1 MPKFMEEIDL
11 SRKRVLI
18 REDLNVPL
26 DGDRVV
32 SDVRILAAVPTIEI
46 ALKSGAAVILMSHL
60 GRPQEGSFQSEF
72 SLRPIADRLS
82 ELLRHPV
89 KFVKDWRLGFN
100 IDFGEVVLLENVRF
114 NQGEKANDDQL
125 AKAYAS
131 LCDVYVMDAFA
142 AAHRA
147 QASTHGVSKYAS
159 LACMGPLL
167 AAELAAL
174 DRAMRSPSR
183 PMAAIVGGSK
193 VSTKLLL
200 LETLSERVDQLIV
213 GGGIANTFL
222 AAIGKPVGRSIF
234 ENDLLDV
241 AKSLMSR
248 VSIPLPVDL
257 VVAKEFSRHAVAEV
271 IGVDDVGSEDMIL
284 DIGPSSQAKL
294 IEILNPMATII
305 WNGPLGVF
313 EFDQFGGGTSAVGRA
328 VANSPAFTLAGG
340 GDTLAALEKYQ
351 LSDRISYISTGGGAF
366 LEYIEGKTLPAVQVL
381 R

>member
-1 MPKFMEEIDL
+1 MPKFMEHIDL
-11 SRKRVLI
+11 SKKRVLI

-26 DGDRVV
+26 DGDCVA
-32 SDVRILAAVPTIEI
+32 SDARILAAVPTIES
-46 ALKSGAAVILMSHL
+46 ALKSGAAVVLMSHL
-60 GRPQEGSFQSEF
+60 GRPNEGSFQEEF

-82 ELLRHPV
+82 ELLRCPV
-89 KFVKDWRLGFN
+89 PIVREWRLGFK

-114 NQGEKANDDQL
+114 NRGEKSNDDQL

-147 QASTHGVSKYAS
+147 QASTHGVSKFAP
-159 LACMGPLL
+159 LACIGPLL

-174 DRAMRSPSR
+174 DQAMKSPSR
-183 PMAAIVGGSK
+183 PLAAIVGGSK
-193 VSTKLLL
+193 VSTKLFV
-200 LETLSERVDQLIV
+200 LETLAKRVDQLIV

-222 AAIGKPVGRSIF
+222 AASGKPVGRSIF
-234 ENDLLDV
+234 EDDLLCV
-241 AKSLMSR
+241 AKSLMSK
-248 VSIPLPVDL
+248 VNIPLPVDV

-271 IGVDDVGSEDMIL
+271 KAVDDVGYDDMIL
-284 DIGPSSQAKL
+284 DVGPSSRAHL
-294 IEILNPMATII
+294 VEVLESMSTII

-313 EFDQFGGGTSAVGRA
+313 EFDQFSDGTSAVGRA
-328 VANSPAFTLAGG
+328 VANSSAFTLAGG

-366 LEYIEGKTLPAVQVL
+366 LEYIGGKTLPALQAL
-381 R
+381 G